1 MLTFG
6 EDSQEFLKQQEEAK
20 EAAANENA
28 FFAPVPNSG
37 ENELTKARLVTFKQL
52 YDFNNMFLNK
62 SYLRKRT
69 KYSEDHISK
78 L

>member
-1 MLTFG
+1 MFW
-6 EDSQEFLKQQEEAK
+6 
-20 EAAANENA
+20 
-28 FFAPVPNSG
+28 APVPNTE

-52 YDFNNMFLNK
+52 YDFNNFVLNK

-69 KYSEDHISK
+69 SRNEEYISK